1 MGSCSLY
8 NSFYPQKHAL
18 SSTRC
23 QNQMHELIK
32 VICDAFAQSK
42 VKQRENSGYNT
53 RRVTD
58 VLLYACTITHKWLVT
73 VCDLVNEDQ

>member
-1 MGSCSLY
+1 
-8 NSFYPQKHAL
+8 
-18 SSTRC
+18 
-23 QNQMHELIK
+23 MHELIK